1 MLTPAE
7 SSVPFTNC
15 IGSGPVS
22 GVLPNCEITAQNS
35 THNGKWQVISVPVP
49 AAFTC
54 EDLDPQKCWVRL
66 RYTYGAGNQ
75 PSDTTSWQASLEGDP
90 VRLVR

>member
-1 MLTPAE
+1 
-7 SSVPFTNC
+7 
-15 IGSGPVS
+15 
-22 GVLPNCEITAQNS
+22 
-35 THNGKWQVISVPVP
+35 VISVPVP